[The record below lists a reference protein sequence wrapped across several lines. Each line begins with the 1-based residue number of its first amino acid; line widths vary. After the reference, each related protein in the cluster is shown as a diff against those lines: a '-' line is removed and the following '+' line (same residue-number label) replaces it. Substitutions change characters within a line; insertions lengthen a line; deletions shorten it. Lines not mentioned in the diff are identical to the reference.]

1 MSAETNTSQTDSPGG
16 VSHFATLTANSALLL
31 HEHLFAFWERN
42 ERNKLP
48 MRTIQSAVAAA
59 LGTAAIAATLT
70 MAGASSASAEAPKT
84 DTPAQAQASCWL
96 DITTGQSLCVPD
108 GVDLVS
114 RVEATTGKVIAL
126 PDDTVVGGVRISSGQ
141 ASASLLSTA
150 SASSAHVVSALYDD
164 INYGGGTYLMTA
176 DAVGCDWGIASLVGA
191 GWNDRASSFKSYGGC
206 LTAVYKNTNYGGTR
220 LGFSTNKASFGTM
233 NDAASS
239 WATE

>member
-1 MSAETNTSQTDSPGG
+1 
-16 VSHFATLTANSALLL
+16 
-31 HEHLFAFWERN
+31 
-42 ERNKLP
+42 
-48 MRTIQSAVAAA
+48 MRTIQSAIAAA

-70 MAGASSASAEAPKT
+70 MAGATSASAAAPKAE
-84 DTPAQAQASCWL
+84 PAAVPQASCWL

-114 RVEATTGKVIAL
+114 AVEATTGTIISL
-126 PDDTVVGGVRISSGQ
+126 PDDTVVGGVRVSAGQ
-141 ASASLLSTA
+141 ASASLLSTQSAAA
-150 SASSAHVVSALYDD
+150 SHVVSELFDD

-176 DAVGCDWGIASLVGA
+176 SSAGCDWGIASLVGA
-191 GWNDRASSFKSYGGC
+191 GWNDRASSFKSFDGC
-206 LTAVYKNTNYGGTR
+206 LTAIYKNTNYGGTR

>member
-1 MSAETNTSQTDSPGG
+1 
-16 VSHFATLTANSALLL
+16 
-31 HEHLFAFWERN
+31 
-42 ERNKLP
+42 

-59 LGTAAIAATLT
+59 LAASAIAATLT
-70 MAGASSASAEAPKT
+70 LAGASAASAI
-84 DTPAQAQASCWL
+84 TPQPVVTATGAATSQASCWL

-108 GVDLVS
+108 GVNLVS
-114 RVEATTGKVIAL
+114 RVEATTGKVISV
-126 PDDTVVGGVRISSGQ
+126 PTGTVIGGVAISSGL

-150 SASSAHVVSALYDD
+150 SSTASHVVSALYDN

-176 DAVGCDWGIASLVGA
+176 DAAGCDWGIASLVGA

-206 LTAVYKNTNYGGTR
+206 LTAIYQNTNYGGTR
-220 LGFSTNKASFGTM
+220 LGFATNKASFGSM